1 VHADANAFAQGLK
14 KLYVLS
20 LSNLRPHPFTVLI
33 TYSHP
38 PLLQRLAAIEKV
50 QGK

>member
-1 VHADANAFAQGLK
+1 
-14 KLYVLS
+14 VLS